1 MSAQLRPLRDW
12 RAYVGMLRTR
22 LIGDLQYRAAAWA
35 GVATQFAWGFMYIML
50 YQAFIKGSSA
60 DPGMPVDSMTSYIW
74 LQQGLLILITLWSTD
89 NDLLDSIQD
98 GSVAYE
104 LCRPV
109 GLYGFWY
116 ARLLGSRLARTAM
129 RVWPIALFAL
139 LMPKPYRL
147 MLPPDW
153 GAAGLFVVSVALSA
167 LLVVAVSMFIYLLT
181 FITLSSRGTRILVG
195 GTLDFFSGVM
205 LPIPL
210 MPAALQRVLAFLPFR
225 YIADLPIRIYIGHI
239 SGVEALQGI
248 GIQALWLLILI
259 PLGAWLFR
267 RALGRLVVQGG

>member
-1 MSAQLRPLRDW
+1 MTARARPRGDW
-12 RAYVGMLRTR
+12 RAYAGMLRTR

-50 YQAFIKGSSA
+50 YQAFYRGSAA
-60 DPGMPVDSMTSYIW
+60 DPGMPMEAMTSYIW
-74 LQQGLLILITLWSTD
+74 LQQGLLALITLWSTD

-109 GLYGFWY
+109 GLYGFWF
-116 ARLLGSRLARTAM
+116 ARLLGNRLARTAM
-129 RVWPIALFAL
+129 RIWPIALFAM
-139 LMPKPYRL
+139 LMPAPYRL
-147 MLPPDW
+147 MLPPTW

-167 LLVVAVSMFIYLLT
+167 LLVVSVSMFIYILT
-181 FITLSSRGTRILVG
+181 FVTLSSRGTRILVG

-210 MPAALQRVLAFLPFR
+210 MPLAMQRALSFLPFR
-225 YIADLPIRIYIGHI
+225 YIADLPIRIYCGHI
-239 SGVEALQGI
+239 VGAEALWGI
-248 GIQALWLLILI
+248 GIQAAWLLALI
-259 PLGAWLFR
+259 PLGGWLFG
-267 RALGRLVVQGG
+267 RALRRLVVQGG